1 MLGIKQVAAIVVLVI
16 IVSCSPR
23 SYVVAPSAGRASV
36 LSGTRDYSQTP
47 KALDASSSAPAK
59 VPSPEDKLEKR
70 EQAKKQSSSTAS
82 SVDFA
87 AAIEEGQGTQTNVI
101 IDPDNAPVEENLA
114 PLSNSFIGNETEHIK
129 FARYDPFGAA
139 GYFILELD
147 KTDYCYPIAGKYS
160 SGYGSRGRSMH
171 SGVDLVAPA
180 GTPIYAIFDG
190 TVRLSKPYS
199 GYGNVIVVRHENG
212 LETVYAHNSR
222 NMVRV
227 GQKVARGEQIAVC
240 GRTGRATTNH
250 LHFEVRVQGATI
262 NPLLLIDAQNRK
274 LQSGVL
280 RVTRSS
286 SGAIAAKRA
295 AGKDE
300 LVLADNTPKAET
312 KTVEST
318 TITSNTTT
326 TSSSSTAAKTAAVA
340 AAGATASDDIIMP
353 KEAAKPN
360 ASRGMRVGDKVYEAP
375 KTATATNPSIG
386 NATHH
391 KVAYGQTMSAIARK
405 YGTSV
410 SAICKLNNIPLDR
423 ADKIKEGQNLRVK

>member
-1 MLGIKQVAAIVVLVI
+1 MLGIKRIAALGALVMAVACA
-16 IVSCSPR
+16 PR
-23 SYVVAPSAGRASV
+23 SYVVAPSAGRSPV
-36 LSGTRDYSQTP
+36 LSGSRDYSQTP
-47 KALDASSSAPAK
+47 RALDASNSAPAK

-70 EQAKKQSSSTAS
+70 EQTKKTSSSTAS
-82 SVDFA
+82 SIDFA
-87 AAIEEGQGTQTNVI
+87 AAIDQGQGSQTDISI
-101 IDPDNAPVEENLA
+101 IDPDNAPVEENMA

-129 FARYDPFGAA
+129 FARYDPFGASS
-139 GYFILELD
+139 YFILNLD
-147 KTDYCYPIAGKYS
+147 QTDYCYPIAGKFS

-180 GTPIYAIFDG
+180 GTPIYAVFDG

-227 GQKVARGEQIAVC
+227 GQKVQRGEQIATC
-240 GRTGRATTNH
+240 GRTGRASTNH
-250 LHFEVRVQGATI
+250 LHFEVRIQGATI

-295 AGKDE
+295 ASKDE
-300 LVLADNTPKAET
+300 LVLADNTTKAEA
-312 KTVEST
+312 KAVEST
-318 TITSNTTT
+318 TTTVTTTT
-326 TSSSSTAAKTAAVA
+326 TSSTSAVPTTGAVA
-340 AAGATASDDIIMP
+340 ATASADEIVIP

-375 KTATATNPSIG
+375 KTTTATSPASG
-386 NATHH
+386 NATYH